1 MQRKWCGS
9 DVGILEKRLI
19 QKEQQQRKNKGR
31 MRLEHSRQLLL
42 DQLKWRKEME
52 RERQKVQVLWL

>member
-1 MQRKWCGS
+1 M
-9 DVGILEKRLI
+9 GILEKRLI